1 MRRREVIK
9 VFGGCALLTLPH
21 LAIAQTATRLARVG
35 LIIGTGPDDA
45 ESKRR
50 RTNFER
56 KLQGLGWTDGRN
68 VDFAYRWVE
77 SGIERF
83 RAAAAELVELRPDVI
98 VVAGTQA
105 ATAVLRA
112 THTIPMVFVTV
123 ADPVA
128 QGLVAS
134 LAHPGGNATGFTN
147 FEFSLGPK
155 WLETLKELAPQ
166 TKRVGLLLNPT
177 NPTIPLFLE
186 PIRSS
191 AISFDVEPV
200 MAPARSRDEIESAMM
215 KVAGPGGGLIVLPD
229 NLTVANRNAIA
240 ELAEKHQLPAI
251 YPFREF
257 VQTGGLISLGI
268 DVADQCRQAA
278 DYVDRI
284 LKGAK
289 PADLPVQAPTKFELV
304 LNLKTAK
311 ALGLTVSPML
321 LARADEVIE

>member
-1 MRRREVIK
+1 MRRREFIK
-9 VFGGCALLTLPH
+9 VVGGCALFTLPH

-35 LIIGTGPDDA
+35 LIIGTSPEDA

-77 SGIERF
+77 SGIEHF

-105 ATAVLRA
+105 AAAVLRA
-112 THTIPMVFVTV
+112 TRTIPMVFVTV

-128 QGLVAS
+128 QGLIAS

-229 NLTVANRNAIA
+229 NLTVANRNDIA
-240 ELAEKHQLPAI
+240 DLAEKHQLPAI

-257 VQTGGLISLGI
+257 VRLISLGI

-311 ALGLTVSPML
+311 ALGLDIPPML

>member
-9 VFGGCALLTLPH
+9 GFGGSALFTLPH

-35 LIIGTGPDDA
+35 LIIGTSPEDV

-83 RAAAAELVELRPDVI
+83 RAAAAELVELQPDVI

-112 THTIPMVFVTV
+112 TRTIPMVFVTV

-186 PIRSS
+186 QIRSS
-191 AISFDVEPV
+191 AVSFDVETV
-200 MAPARSRDEIESAMM
+200 IAPARSRDEIESAMM

-229 NLTVANRNAIA
+229 NLTVANRKDIA

-311 ALGLTVSPML
+311 ALGLDLPPTL

>member
-1 MRRREVIK
+1 VRRREVIK
-9 VFGGCALLTLPH
+9 VFGGCALFTLPH
-21 LAIAQTATRLARVG
+21 LAIAQTATRPVRVG
-35 LIIGTGPDDA
+35 LIIGTSPEDA
-45 ESKRR
+45 ESTRR

-56 KLQGLGWTDGRN
+56 KLQALGWTDGRN

-83 RAAAAELVELRPDVI
+83 RAAAAELVELQPDVI

-112 THTIPMVFVTV
+112 TRTIPMVFVTV

-186 PIRSS
+186 QIRSS
-191 AISFDVEPV
+191 AVSFDVETV
-200 MAPARSRDEIESAMM
+200 IAPARSRDEIESAMM
-215 KVAGPGGGLIVLPD
+215 KVAGPGGGLIVAGETSSDEIL
-229 NLTVANRNAIA
+229 VERIA
-240 ELAEKHQLPAI
+240 AGNKLAMQALFARHRTSVYRWLLRFVSNETLAEDLLSEV
-251 YPFREF
+251 F
-257 VQTGGLISLGI
+257 L
-268 DVADQCRQAA
+268 DVWRQAA
-278 DYVDRI
+278 R
-284 LKGAK
+284 
-289 PADLPVQAPTKFELV
+289 P
-304 LNLKTAK
+304 
-311 ALGLTVSPML
+311 
-321 LARADEVIE
+321 

>member
-1 MRRREVIK
+1 VTRREIIK
-9 VFGGCALLTLPH
+9 VLGGGALLTLPH
-21 LAIAQTATRLARVG
+21 LAIAQTATRRARVG
-35 LIIGTGPDDA
+35 LIIGTSSDDA

-50 RTNFER
+50 RTNFEG
-56 KLQGLGWTDGRN
+56 KLQALGWTDGRN

-83 RAAAAELVELRPDVI
+83 RAAAAELVELQPNVI

-112 THTIPMVFVTV
+112 TRTIPMVFVTV

-155 WLETLKELAPQ
+155 WLETLKELAPHI
-166 TKRVGLLLNPT
+166 KRVGLLLNPA

-191 AISFDVEPV
+191 AISFEVEPV

-229 NLTVANRNAIA
+229 NLTVANRNDIA

-304 LNLKTAK
+304 LNLKAAK
-311 ALGLTVSPML
+311 ALGLTVPPML
-321 LARADEVIE
+321 LARADEVME

>member
-1 MRRREVIK
+1 VRRREFIK
-9 VFGGCALLTLPH
+9 VFGGCALFTLPH

-35 LIIGTGPDDA
+35 LIIGTSPEDV

-56 KLQGLGWTDGRN
+56 RLQGLGWTDGRN

-83 RAAAAELVELRPDVI
+83 RAAAAELVELQPDVI

-105 ATAVLRA
+105 AAAVLRK
-112 THTIPMVFVTV
+112 TRTIPLVFVTV

-186 PIRSS
+186 QIRSS
-191 AISFDVEPV
+191 AVSFDVETV
-200 MAPARSRDEIESAMM
+200 IAPARSRDEIESAMM
-215 KVAGPGGGLIVLPD
+215 KVAGPGGGLIVAGETSSDEIL
-229 NLTVANRNAIA
+229 VERIA
-240 ELAEKHQLPAI
+240 AGNKLAMQALFARHRTSVYRWLLRFVSNETLAEDLLSEV
-251 YPFREF
+251 F
-257 VQTGGLISLGI
+257 L
-268 DVADQCRQAA
+268 DVWRQAA
-278 DYVDRI
+278 R
-284 LKGAK
+284 
-289 PADLPVQAPTKFELV
+289 P
-304 LNLKTAK
+304 
-311 ALGLTVSPML
+311 
-321 LARADEVIE
+321 